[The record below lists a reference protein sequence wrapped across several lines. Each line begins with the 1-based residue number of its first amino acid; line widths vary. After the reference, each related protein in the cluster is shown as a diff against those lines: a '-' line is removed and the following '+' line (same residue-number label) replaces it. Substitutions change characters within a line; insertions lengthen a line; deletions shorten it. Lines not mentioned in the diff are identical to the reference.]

1 MSDLENAIRR
11 VQKFFFDEEVPFGLA
26 LCRICLP
33 LVLMGMVFPRWPV
46 CRELY
51 SADGATG
58 QLSVGFG
65 YIDMLPEF
73 SGTVVAALY
82 AVLMFAMVTLSIGF
96 CSRISALIVCVLM
109 TYFSMLDSEVSGMAS
124 SIDAVLYR
132 CGLFWCRHH
141 KNPYSQFFYG

>member
-11 VQKFFFDEEVPFGLA
+11 IQKFFFDLEVPFGLA

-33 LVLMGMVFPRWPV
+33 LVLMGMVLPRWSV

-73 SGTVVAALY
+73 SGSVVAGLY
-82 AVLMFAMVTLSIGF
+82 AVLILAMSGFAVEF
-96 CSRISALIVCVLM
+96 RHCSCA
-109 TYFSMLDSEVSGMAS
+109 Y
-124 SIDAVLYR
+124 
-132 CGLFWCRHH
+132 
-141 KNPYSQFFYG
+141 